1 MIRIKHFPYRGKRQL
16 TIFGGLEHRYISIEP
31 RNEFGPRLPLQV
43 LLGTPHRPEEGGLR
57 RGRPRARRGSIA
69 QPMLIVRVADV
80 LTEGLSI
87 ILALFALLCLLKS
100 ARASTT
106 GVNI

>member
-1 MIRIKHFPYRGKRQL
+1 
-16 TIFGGLEHRYISIEP
+16 
-31 RNEFGPRLPLQV
+31 
-43 LLGTPHRPEEGGLR
+43 
-57 RGRPRARRGSIA
+57 
-69 QPMLIVRVADV
+69 MLIVLVADV
-80 LTEGLSI
+80 LTEGPSI